1 MKIRKLRGV
10 IDRMVSGVAA
20 IVPDD
25 RTPEV
30 YVAASDIPGAREG
43 LAVDLVIVPQDDPNA
58 VCPVVGRKPP
68 RPPRPQKIKSFTSL
82 VRQMIKTRDR
92 LKATLAE
99 LEQQPGQD
107 GQELQEKIDFL
118 EKGIDLFSR

>member
-10 IDRMVSGVAA
+10 IDRVVSGVAA

-30 YVAASDIPGAREG
+30 YVAAGDIPGAREG
-43 LAVDLVIVPQDDPNA
+43 LAVDLVIIPQDNPNA
-58 VCPVVGRKPP
+58 VCPVLGRKPP
-68 RPPRPQKIKSFTSL
+68 RPPKPQKIRSYASL

-92 LKATLAE
+92 LKATRAE
-99 LEQQPGQD
+99 LDQGLGSD
-107 GQELQEKIDFL
+107 LDELQEKIDYL
-118 EKGIDLFSR
+118 ERGIDLFS